1 MIDESKLRPFD
12 LEAAKRGE
20 RMVRSAVSLELSG
33 ASSYLNDIRQE
44 AYFHIGQVAS
54 AMQLPSAIYRPR
66 IFMDGNKWCAL
77 YGENIQEGVAGF
89 GDSPQE
95 AMMDFDANWIKE
107 GCWMADAMLAARSAE
122 K

>member
-1 MIDESKLRPFD
+1 MNEHQAIFD
-12 LEAAKRGE
+12 AVRSRLSNCDVGDA
-20 RMVRSAVSLELSG
+20 VRSAVSSELSG
-33 ASSYLNDIRQE
+33 ARSYLDGILQE

-107 GCWMADAMLAARSAE
+107 GCWNE
-122 K
+122 PE

>member
-1 MIDESKLRPFD
+1 MNEHQAIFD
-12 LEAAKRGE
+12 AVRSRLNNCDVGDA
-20 RMVRSAVSLELSG
+20 VRSAVSLELSG

-107 GCWMADAMLAARSAE
+107 GGWNE
-122 K
+122 TE